1 MTDPFFSFFS
11 VQYRYVRPDN
21 VTAVQAIAKEVRAR
35 RLVSH
40 CEAFIES
47 NRSFVTAFEQAE
59 AS

>member
-1 MTDPFFSFFS
+1 MTNPLFLSFFFR
-11 VQYRYVRPDN
+11 YRYIRPDN

-47 NRSFVTAFEQAE
+47 NYSFVTAFEQAE
-59 AS
+59 GS